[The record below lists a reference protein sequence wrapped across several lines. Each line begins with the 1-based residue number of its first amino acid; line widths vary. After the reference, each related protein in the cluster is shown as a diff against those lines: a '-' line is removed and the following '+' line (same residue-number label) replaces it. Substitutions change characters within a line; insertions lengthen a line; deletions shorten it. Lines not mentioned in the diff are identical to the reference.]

1 MSLSSARAAQVL
13 REPAVL
19 SVRIAGYDFAA
30 EGGYAVLAAGGQQ
43 VRRPP
48 ECSPSEPAL
57 RGGMLPALICE
68 ASIDV
73 WDVEPYPA
81 HLAH

>member
-1 MSLSSARAAQVL
+1 MLLSSARAAQVL

-43 VRRPP
+43 VRPP
-48 ECSPSEPAL
+48 PIKPMAPTRFQSAL
-57 RGGMLPALICE
+57 RASRRSAGGCIPL
-68 ASIDV
+68 
-73 WDVEPYPA
+73 
-81 HLAH
+81 